1 MEEVNQKHKQ
11 VQIHFSQLLG
21 FGPGQNLLPDKKLVG
36 GPWENLSNVPAMI
49 SKGAQKQNK
58 AFL

>member
-11 VQIHFSQLLG
+11 VQIYLSQLLG
-21 FGPGQNLLPDKKLVG
+21 FGPGQNPMPDKKLEG
-36 GPWENLSNVPAMI
+36 GLWENRSNVPAMI